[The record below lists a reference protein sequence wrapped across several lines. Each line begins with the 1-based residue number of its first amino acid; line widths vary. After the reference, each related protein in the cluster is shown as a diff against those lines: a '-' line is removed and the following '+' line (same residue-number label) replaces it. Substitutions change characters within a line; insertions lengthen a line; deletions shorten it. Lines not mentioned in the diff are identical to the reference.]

1 MLISEC
7 AQVDA
12 ILVVD
17 DHPLFTVGIA
27 ATLADHFPSTEVE
40 TVLSGEAALALLDEG
55 RDFDLALIDL
65 NLTGMTGLE
74 LIKQLSSA
82 KYLLPSILLSANS
95 DPQCVETAKKNGA
108 WGYVAKETPPERIV
122 AAIHR
127 VLGGQRVF
135 PEHITG
141 NLVERAIQADS
152 GLTDRQ
158 IEVLRLLAKGY
169 PNKIICDEL
178 CIAEPTLKR
187 HLQAI
192 FRKLEVNNR
201 TACVRVAAERQLVSR

>member
-82 KYLLPSILLSANS
+82 KYLF
-95 DPQCVETAKKNGA
+95 
-108 WGYVAKETPPERIV
+108 
-122 AAIHR
+122 AIH
-127 VLGGQRVF
+127 
-135 PEHITG
+135 
-141 NLVERAIQADS
+141 
-152 GLTDRQ
+152 
-158 IEVLRLLAKGY
+158 LA
-169 PNKIICDEL
+169 
-178 CIAEPTLKR
+178 
-187 HLQAI
+187 
-192 FRKLEVNNR
+192 
-201 TACVRVAAERQLVSR
+201 